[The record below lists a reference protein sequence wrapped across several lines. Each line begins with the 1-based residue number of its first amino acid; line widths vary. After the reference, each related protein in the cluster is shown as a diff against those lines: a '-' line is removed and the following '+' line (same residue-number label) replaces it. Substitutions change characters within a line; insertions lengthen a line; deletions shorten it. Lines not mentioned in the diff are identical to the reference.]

1 MIETGKKIIYSAW
14 VICIVIICGFYLTR
28 PELFTADALVGYL
41 TRFQSELLISYIFLT
56 FVRGFFLVPSTPFVI
71 GGAIL
76 FPERL
81 LMVLTISMAGV
92 LFSTAC
98 IYYFSDLLGFSRYLE
113 RRFPDKTEVWKSRL
127 QHPQALA
134 IVTGWALFPLVPT
147 DLISYVGGII
157 KMPFRYIFTGVLVG
171 ELTLNIFYV
180 YAGSSL
186 FHYITG

>member
-1 MIETGKKIIYSAW
+1 MIETGKKVIYSVW
-14 VICIVIICGFYLTR
+14 VCCLLILLGLYITR
-28 PELFTADALVGYL
+28 PGFFSPGTLIGFLERFESEILL
-41 TRFQSELLISYIFLT
+41 TYILLT

-76 FPERL
+76 FPDRL
-81 LMVLTISMAGV
+81 FMVLLISMAGV
-92 LFSTAC
+92 LFSTTC

-113 RRFPDKTEVWKSRL
+113 KRFPEMTEIWKRRL

-134 IVTGWALFPLVPT
+134 VVTGWALFPLVPT

-157 KMPFRYIFTGVLVG
+157 KMPFRYVFTGVLAG